1 MSETEGMFDTKRLIK
16 LLEFQRTLYRRL
28 RALMGRQKALVTQ
41 DDTQPLLALLAERQ
55 KLVDGLVGLNGKLA
69 VYRQRWTEVYGSL
82 DEASRQY
89 VSEML
94 EEANTA
100 LGAVLQNDAK
110 DTSTLS
116 VRHHTMADRVAAVDS
131 TSRTIAA
138 YTAVATAGHT
148 TLTDKQV

>member
-131 TSRTIAA
+131 TSRASAA
-138 YTAVATAGHT
+138 YSAVATAGHT